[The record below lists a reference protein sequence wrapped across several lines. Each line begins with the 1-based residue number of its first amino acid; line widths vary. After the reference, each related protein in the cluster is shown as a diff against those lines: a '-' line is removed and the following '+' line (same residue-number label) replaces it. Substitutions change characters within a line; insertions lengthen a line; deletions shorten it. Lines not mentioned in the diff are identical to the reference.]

1 MVISRVSHVTFP
13 FPQVLPGG
21 SFGHDNSRV
30 GICDVCFAEVLAK
43 ARVVDEIVIVILI
56 ASRCRCLFEQT
67 IEDPADGVLLGHF
80 ALLKLKICRRV
91 GHSASR
97 VMSKS

>member
-56 ASRCRCLFEQT
+56 ASRCRCLFE
-67 IEDPADGVLLGHF
+67 
-80 ALLKLKICRRV
+80 
-91 GHSASR
+91 
-97 VMSKS
+97 